1 MVLLKYQ
8 TMNIACMENRSVF
21 LVVLECNVLVMSE
34 FTSPSNG
41 FFWWRAFFLFTHKI
55 VSNFYLNNSFS
66 FRNGYNLF
74 ASRPLMESFKTKTW
88 FFLRSFIIAR
98 PSLEIDKWASLF
110 FHIHFLQITHCLSL
124 HCNLCFLP
132 RIWKYRSVKR
142 RFRWTLCQKY
152 LLLSWHLW

>member
-8 TMNIACMENRSVF
+8 TMNIACMEDRS
-21 LVVLECNVLVMSE
+21 VLECNVLVKSE
-34 FTSPSNG
+34 FTSPSND
-41 FFWWRAFFLFTHKI
+41 FFWWRAFLFTHNI

-88 FFLRSFIIAR
+88 FFLRSFITAR
-98 PSLEIDKWASLF
+98 PSLEIDKWTSLF
-110 FHIHFLQITHCLSL
+110 FHIHFLQITNCLSL
-124 HCNLCFLP
+124 HCYLCFLP
-132 RIWKYRSVKR
+132 CIWKYKSVQR
-142 RFRWTLCQKY
+142 RFRWTLRQKY